1 MCQSADNQ
9 TECSKI
15 NSVSSDINDSECI
28 KKVKYTYSADYEGT
42 ASGTMDRFVRDR
54 NGEKLRF
61 DFTGILESGD
71 TFSFSEMEDVDF
83 CQVETYSTT
92 LRATAIPAGGEKCR
106 GRDEYEFTVD
116 DFNGSTGAPSKRPL
130 TKKPTFSPTKEPT
143 NQIVT
148 PEPSKETSLTPTQ
161 KPTFSPA
168 QDVSSCELEVSDH
181 SLFNQLK

>member
-106 GRDEYEFTVD
+106 GRDEYKFAVETFVPTV
-116 DFNGSTGAPSKRPL
+116 
-130 TKKPTFSPTKEPT
+130 SPTTSPTDSSPTAKECNIQVRSHHIFYAPRKQRHFDL
-143 NQIVT
+143 NVI
-148 PEPSKETSLTPTQ
+148 
-161 KPTFSPA
+161 A
-168 QDVSSCELEVSDH
+168 
-181 SLFNQLK
+181 